1 MDPITQ
7 GALGA
12 AVAQAALFNQD
23 KKRAYIAGG
32 LAGMAADL
40 DILIR
45 SSQDPLLSL
54 IYHRN
59 FTHSLFFIPFG
70 ALLVA
75 LALLMFKSFRTQWR
89 WVFAACLLG
98 YATHG
103 ALDVLTSYGTVFFWP
118 FSNQRL
124 SLDYISIIDPFFT
137 LPIILGLTW
146 GVIYQKRRPVLLG
159 LGLAALFLILNIFQH
174 HRVINAVRTY
184 AKQQDIQPRKLRAFP
199 ALASSTYW
207 RVLYISNGHFQVVNV
222 NTPWFGQSRL
232 QTLQQYPVYTEK
244 MLPDFVKNST
254 SLLRDYH
261 VFHWFSDGYLFKSR
275 SKPLTLVDGR
285 YLIGSKPL
293 TALWGVTFVPG
304 HRHVIKMNR
313 IPLEK

>member
-75 LALLMFKSFRTQWR
+75 LALLMFKSFRT
-89 WVFAACLLG
+89 
-98 YATHG
+98 
-103 ALDVLTSYGTVFFWP
+103 
-118 FSNQRL
+118 
-124 SLDYISIIDPFFT
+124 
-137 LPIILGLTW
+137 
-146 GVIYQKRRPVLLG
+146 PV
-159 LGLAALFLILNIFQH
+159 
-174 HRVINAVRTY
+174 
-184 AKQQDIQPRKLRAFP
+184 
-199 ALASSTYW
+199 
-207 RVLYISNGHFQVVNV
+207 
-222 NTPWFGQSRL
+222 
-232 QTLQQYPVYTEK
+232 
-244 MLPDFVKNST
+244 
-254 SLLRDYH
+254 
-261 VFHWFSDGYLFKSR
+261 
-275 SKPLTLVDGR
+275 
-285 YLIGSKPL
+285 
-293 TALWGVTFVPG
+293 
-304 HRHVIKMNR
+304 
-313 IPLEK
+313 